1 MASNVSAIKQRIRS
15 IRSTQKI
22 TQAMKL
28 VSLSKLQR
36 YRKDMVEFEPYYQA
50 VSDVTERFLP
60 FEEAENDLPKMY
72 IMFMPDLGL
81 CSAYTQGMMREIAHV
96 LQEGDRVLSFG
107 TQGYEQM
114 KRKGIPIVNEMVSS
128 ERMHLTDVISDIE
141 TYMDDYAIVAIVPE
155 YESLDLSF
163 NYYRLKTK
171 VGEAKDD
178 VIYDPSFEETSN
190 MLLRQSLNSL
200 VRHSFLVSKVSE
212 HTTRRIAME
221 KATDSA
227 QEMIDSLQLQ
237 YNKARQE
244 AITQEISEIVSGME
258 VL

>member
-81 CSAYTQGMMREIAHV
+81 CSAYTQGMMREITHV

-107 TQGYEQM
+107 T
-114 KRKGIPIVNEMVSS
+114 
-128 ERMHLTDVISDIE
+128 
-141 TYMDDYAIVAIVPE
+141 
-155 YESLDLSF
+155 
-163 NYYRLKTK
+163 
-171 VGEAKDD
+171 
-178 VIYDPSFEETSN
+178 
-190 MLLRQSLNSL
+190 
-200 VRHSFLVSKVSE
+200 
-212 HTTRRIAME
+212 RI
-221 KATDSA
+221 
-227 QEMIDSLQLQ
+227 
-237 YNKARQE
+237 
-244 AITQEISEIVSGME
+244 
-258 VL
+258 